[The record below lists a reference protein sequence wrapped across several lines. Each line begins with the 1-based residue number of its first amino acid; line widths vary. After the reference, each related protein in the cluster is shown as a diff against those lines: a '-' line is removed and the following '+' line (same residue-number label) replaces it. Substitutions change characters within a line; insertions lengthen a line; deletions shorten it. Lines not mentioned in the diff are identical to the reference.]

1 MPVVKH
7 VHGGSWRQRLWHQ
20 VVYQDVLLA
29 SVCVCVCVATDVCL
43 LFARS
48 TSGVFKCDEI
58 FMELRSAA
66 A

>member
-1 MPVVKH
+1 MA
-7 VHGGSWRQRLWHQ
+7 SSCLSRC
-20 VVYQDVLLA
+20 LA
-29 SVCVCVCVATDVCL
+29 CECVCVIVCVCVPADVCL